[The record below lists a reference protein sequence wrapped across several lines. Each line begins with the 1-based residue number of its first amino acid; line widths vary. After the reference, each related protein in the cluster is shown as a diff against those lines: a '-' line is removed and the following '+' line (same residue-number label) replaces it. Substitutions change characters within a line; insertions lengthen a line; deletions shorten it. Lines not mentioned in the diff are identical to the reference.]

1 MHVPCHRH
9 DRPGH
14 AEDVALLLW
23 QWFDL
28 CCAGLVGAQSMAV
41 RLLYVTGRK
50 KSVICGEELP
60 LTHRSALAWIG

>member
-1 MHVPCHRH
+1 M
-9 DRPGH
+9 
-14 AEDVALLLW
+14 LLLW

-28 CCAGLVGAQSMAV
+28 WCAGLVGAQSMAV